1 MEVIKEKHDYKNRK
15 RYLTMVY
22 SVSKDEQREIYARIN
37 LTGRKI
43 QDYMYQSTVHGSI
56 VIAGNETLRRTV
68 MNRLDDIKQ
77 QLQTYLDG
85 EEVDP
90 IVIKELRMIYELTE
104 TWI

>member
-1 MEVIKEKHDYKNRK
+1 MEIVKEKRDYRNRK

-22 SVSKDEQREIYARIN
+22 RVSKDEQREIYARIN

-56 VIAGNETLRRTV
+56 VVAGNETLRRTV
-68 MNRLDDIKQ
+68 MNRLDYIEQ
-77 QLQTYLDG
+77 RLQTYLDG

-90 IVIKELRMIYELTE
+90 IVIKELRMIYELTKI
-104 TWI
+104 WI